1 MAINLLYLLG
11 VVPDVYRRFSF
22 MLARDI
28 EMFIEHCGLKG
39 LSTKTINSYEQ
50 TLRLFMQYI
59 NTSALKN
66 LEYLYNS
73 YHALGGNGTGTELYT
88 RAKGLPIKED

>member
-1 MAINLLYLLG
+1 
-11 VVPDVYRRFSF
+11 

-59 NTSALKN
+59 IDRFNQRAYQPNGAGGLFTLISPNVDMRQLDIWYQLMA
-66 LEYLYNS
+66 YLNES
-73 YHALGGNGTGTELYT
+73 NM
-88 RAKGLPIKED
+88 

>member
-50 TLRLFMQYI
+50 TLMSMSKSAVYDQLTSEYGEQFTASQAQYAI
-59 NTSALKN
+59 DHL
-66 LEYLYNS
+66 
-73 YHALGGNGTGTELYT
+73 
-88 RAKGLPIKED
+88 D